1 MPART
6 VVPSDSISV
15 FNMPQ
20 TDTSARGTQ
29 VGRGSQFGRSSG
41 GSAAPSKGTASLVS
55 TGSARGNQVGR
66 PSPSRRAASDAG
78 SVASGVLSE
87 VNLSRHTSGQAK
99 RGTPSLASGVSQST
113 AKPPA
118 PARRRTV
125 AAAPAQSTIFEEEE
139 MHNFPFNNNQ
149 QLVHTG
155 GHAKTNVSRNNEYE
169 DLQYGAPAPL
179 GATSQARSQ
188 AMVRRSG
195 STVVAESPQ
204 PQGEEMIQER
214 RFVPL
219 NTTTCPSRLFQE
231 VKDVFQVK
239 SCKVDE
245 W

>member
-1 MPART
+1 
-6 VVPSDSISV
+6 
-15 FNMPQ
+15 
-20 TDTSARGTQ
+20 
-29 VGRGSQFGRSSG
+29 
-41 GSAAPSKGTASLVS
+41 
-55 TGSARGNQVGR
+55 
-66 PSPSRRAASDAG
+66 
-78 SVASGVLSE
+78 
-87 VNLSRHTSGQAK
+87 
-99 RGTPSLASGVSQST
+99 
-113 AKPPA
+113 
-118 PARRRTV
+118 
-125 AAAPAQSTIFEEEE
+125 

>member
-1 MPART
+1 
-6 VVPSDSISV
+6 V
-15 FNMPQ
+15 
-20 TDTSARGTQ
+20 
-29 VGRGSQFGRSSG
+29 
-41 GSAAPSKGTASLVS
+41 APSKGTASLVS

-99 RGTPSLASGVSQST
+99 RGTSSLASGVSQST

-118 PARRRTV
+118 PARRRTA

-139 MHNFPFNNNQ
+139 MHNFPVNNNQ
-149 QLVHTG
+149 QLVRTG
-155 GHAKTNVSRNNEYE
+155 GHAKTNVSRNDEYE

-188 AMVRRSG
+188 AMVRRSS

-219 NTTTCPSRLFQE
+219 NSTTCPSRLFQKI
-231 VKDVFQVK
+231 KDVFQVK